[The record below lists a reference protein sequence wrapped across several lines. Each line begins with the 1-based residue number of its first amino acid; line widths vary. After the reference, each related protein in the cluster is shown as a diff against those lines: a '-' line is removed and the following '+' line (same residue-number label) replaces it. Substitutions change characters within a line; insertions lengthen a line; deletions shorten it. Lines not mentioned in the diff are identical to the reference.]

1 MTKLTKTIQK
11 LAFTIVPA
19 SLISISLATGANA
32 AAIIDNGTIQL
43 GVDDFGQL
51 NVGGGSPSSGTGT
64 TTVGL
69 RYLPTGAES
78 TAPGCL
84 CEGWGVADS
93 ILGLAGY
100 ANNSSGTAG
109 LTGIS
114 FTSTGSTAT
123 AVVNAAGI
131 FEVTHAYAPTSTPFL
146 YNAKVTIKNISDSVT
161 NVLYRRVMDWDV
173 EPTAFSEKVTIQ
185 GTASASAVKFA
196 SDDGFAS
203 SNPLSGPSSILFTG
217 DAVDSG
223 PADHGALFDFDFG
236 ALGAG
241 ASLVFDTFYGAAGTE
256 AAALTALGEVG
267 AEVYSFGQTALGG
280 ATGEPNT
287 FIFAFA
293 GVGGDPI
300 VPPGNTEVPTP
311 ALLPGLIGMGVAA
324 LRKRKGEESAEA

>member
-1 MTKLTKTIQK
+1 MTTLLKTIQK
-11 LAFTIVPA
+11 LTFTVVPA
-19 SLISISLATGANA
+19 SLISIGLATGANA

-51 NVGGGSPSSGTGT
+51 NVPGGAPSSGTGT

-69 RYLPTGAES
+69 RYLPTGSES

-93 ILGLAGY
+93 ILNLAGY
-100 ANNSSGTAG
+100 ANNSEGTDGLAG
-109 LTGIS
+109 VS
-114 FTSTGSTAT
+114 FTSDASTAT

-131 FEVTHAYAPTSTPFL
+131 FEVTHAYAPTATPFL
-146 YNAKVTIKNISDSVT
+146 YNAKVTIKNISSSVT

-173 EPTAFSEKVTIQ
+173 EPTAFSEVVTIQ

-203 SNPLSGPSSILFTG
+203 SNPLSGPSSLLFTG
-217 DAVDSG
+217 DTVDSG

-236 ALGAG
+236 ALNAG
-241 ASLVFDTFYGAAGTE
+241 ASLVFDTFYGAAGSE
-256 AAALTALGEVG
+256 AAALTALGAVG
-267 AEVYSFGQTALGG
+267 AEVYSFGQTNVGG

-300 VPPGNTEVPTP
+300 VPVDNAAVPTP
-311 ALLPGLIGMGVAA
+311 ALLPGLLGLGSAA
-324 LRKRKGEESAEA
+324 LRKRKGEETTEA